1 MTAMHVNYAE
11 RKIVLSSAFA
21 KKAFTPG
28 TDEYRQLQ
36 AVRNDYPDFVLKTR
50 QFKTNTKQERYRGLN
65 YDFMRDY
72 IRKHEKDAKPVLA
85 ELDEMIGIS
94 KCHSLGKRYPT
105 IKKWF
110 LETYPEIAE
119 FGMDEEQLAKWREK
133 QAAEAAK
140 ADESSEESE
149 AAESA
154 NVTEMP
160 SSSDEEKIPA

>member
-11 RKIVLSSAFA
+11 RKIILSSAFA

-50 QFKTNTKQERYRGLN
+50 QFKTNTTQERYRGLT

-72 IRKHEKDAKPVLA
+72 IRTHESDPKPVLA

-94 KCHSLGKRYPT
+94 RCHSLGKRYPT
-105 IKKWF
+105 IKAWF
-110 LETYPEIAE
+110 LERYPEIAE
-119 FGMDEEQLAKWREK
+119 FGMPKD
-133 QAAEAAK
+133 
-140 ADESSEESE
+140 D
-149 AAESA
+149 AESA
-154 NVTEMP
+154 NVTELP
-160 SSSDEEKIPA
+160 SSSDEEQIPA